1 MPLVWTAN
9 DFFPGFY
16 FTPALGD
23 VRAPS
28 RVTPTLAVMKTR
40 SLCFEEPPLLPA
52 GHGHQGQTRGLRG
65 ELRMCLCSGQMPT
78 EKHTAGIL
86 SESPDLLPN
95 TQLHLSSNLKYK
107 NQPKTRKEPANQ
119 SFTEISTSVC
129 VLQAV
134 LLVHKKH
141 SSTHRQA
148 SEYNYSLF
156 NCQIS
161 MHYLKG
167 KKKKKLDDTSTSKKT
182 DFCLKN

>member
-1 MPLVWTAN
+1 MLPPLNTLLNMPLVWTAN

-28 RVTPTLAVMKTR
+28 CVMPTLAVMKTR
-40 SLCFEEPPLLPA
+40 SLCFEEPPLLSA

-95 TQLHLSSNLKYK
+95 TQLHLSSNKK
-107 NQPKTRKEPANQ
+107 PK
-119 SFTEISTSVC
+119 
-129 VLQAV
+129 
-134 LLVHKKH
+134 
-141 SSTHRQA
+141 
-148 SEYNYSLF
+148 
-156 NCQIS
+156 
-161 MHYLKG
+161 
-167 KKKKKLDDTSTSKKT
+167 
-182 DFCLKN
+182 